1 MGAIRFNHAA
11 DIHLDSPLRGL
22 STDDEVATET
32 IRLAR
37 RRALENLVTEAVE
50 RGVDFLLIAGDL
62 YDGDW
67 RDYRTGLFVTRAMA
81 RLK

>member
-1 MGAIRFNHAA
+1 MGAIRFIHAA
-11 DIHLDSPLRGL
+11 DIHLDSPLSGL

-32 IRLAR
+32 IRLAT

-50 RGVDFLLIAGDL
+50 RGVDFVLIAGDL

-67 RDYRTGLFVTRAMA
+67 RDYRTGLFFTREMA

>member
-1 MGAIRFNHAA
+1 MGAIRFIHAA
-11 DIHLDSPLRGL
+11 DIHLDSPLSGL

-67 RDYRTGLFVTRAMA
+67 RDYRTGLFFTRAMA